1 MSTSLEFVRAS
12 HTKDRPHGTKAAFL
26 VDKLALTQF
35 LRNSCQG
42 GKKGQID
49 VTGYDHWKYK
59 VRKMSTFTL
68 AI

>member
-12 HTKDRPHGTKAAFL
+12 HAKDRQHGTKAAFL
-26 VDKLALTQF
+26 ADELALTQS

-42 GKKGQID
+42 GKKEQID
-49 VTGYDHWKYK
+49 ATGCDHWKYK